1 MSETCRVCG
10 LPAEICV
17 CEEIAKEG
25 KELQIFKEKRRYGK
39 MVTVISGMNISNIN
53 INSLITDL
61 KKSCACGGTIK
72 EHNMI
77 ELQGDHTEK
86 VRKRLE
92 EKGFKVKG

>member
-10 LPAEICV
+10 LPGEICV

-25 KELQIFKEKRRYGK
+25 QELQIFKEKRRYGK
-39 MVTVISGMNISNIN
+39 IVTVISGMNISNIN
-53 INSLITDL
+53 ISSLITDL
-61 KKSCACGGTIK
+61 KKCCACGGTIK
-72 EHNMI
+72 EHNTI
-77 ELQGDHTEK
+77 ELQGDHIEK